1 MASAEP
7 EKLTPYHWK
16 LFGFLGVATFFEG
29 YDHIA
34 LSQLLPNIQTAFGV
48 DEDLGGIAVGL
59 TNVGTILAYFLVRKA
74 DRWGRK
80 RVLTITIAG
89 YTVFSFISALAPNL
103 WFFAACQLVAR
114 IFLIGEWAISMVYA
128 AEEFPKHRR
137 GLMIGLIQAFSS
149 LGAVVCAGLVPI
161 LVQAPTGWRTVYFVG
176 TVPLVLLA
184 FARRGLKES
193 KRFESIEKAP
203 EPPPMFRI
211 WSTPYRTR
219 VLQLAAIWLLTYLC
233 SQTAVTFWKA
243 YAIVQP
249 PKTLGPI
256 ENPVSSLL
264 LSEGEVGG
272 YIVGGAVLAMPLV
285 FGVGFLLDTLGR
297 KKSAVLV
304 FLVTAASCVGCYTAH
319 HPALLF
325 VSVVGAI
332 FGASAV
338 LPVLNAFTSE
348 LFPTH
353 LRGDA
358 FAWSNNL
365 LGRVGYVLAPVAVG
379 FAATSFGYG
388 PAVAVT
394 AIGPV
399 AAMLLI
405 LLWLPETSGRS
416 LEETAALGPS
426 PDDPP
431 ASTEF

>member
-1 MASAEP
+1 MADK

-34 LSQLLPNIQTAFGV
+34 LSQLLPNIQEAFGV
-48 DEDLGGIAVGL
+48 SEELGGYAVAL

-80 RVLTITIAG
+80 TVLTITIAG

-103 WFFAACQLVAR
+103 WFFAICQLIAR

-137 GLMIGLIQAFSS
+137 GMMIGLIQAFSS
-149 LGAVVCAGLVPI
+149 LGSVVCAGLVPI

-176 TVPLVLLA
+176 TVPLILLA

-193 KRFESIEKAP
+193 KRFEELEKAP
-203 EPPPMFRI
+203 EAPPMFRI
-211 WSTPYRTR
+211 WKTPYRKR
-219 VLQLAAIWLLTYLC
+219 VVQLALIWALTYVC
-233 SQTAVTFWKA
+233 SQTAITFWKA
-243 YAIVQP
+243 YAVHQP
-249 PKTLGPI
+249 EKSLEPLGRQFSTL
-256 ENPVSSLL
+256 LFTDAD
-264 LSEGEVGG
+264 VGG
-272 YIVGGAVLAMPLV
+272 YIVVGALIAMPLV
-285 FGVGFLLDTLGR
+285 FGVGFLLDWIGR
-297 KKSAVLV
+297 KKSAVIV
-304 FLVTAASCVGCYTAH
+304 FSITAVSCLGCYTAH

-325 VSVVGAI
+325 ASVVGAI

-348 LFPTH
+348 LFPTD

-365 LGRVGYVLAPVAVG
+365 LGRVGYVLAPAAVG
-379 FAATSFGYG
+379 VAATSFGYG
-388 PAVAVT
+388 PSVAVT
-394 AIGPV
+394 AVGPL
-399 AAMLLI
+399 AALI
-405 LLWLPETSGRS
+405 LIMLWMPETSGKT
-416 LEETAALGPS
+416 LEETSQLH
-426 PDDPP
+426 
-431 ASTEF
+431 